1 MNTINNKRLTYRAIA
16 LDLDGTLTNNAKEIT
31 PLTKN
36 ALLNAQRCGA
46 HIILASGRP
55 TYGIAPLADEL
66 QLDKNNGYVLSY
78 NGGNIVDWKTKEKI
92 YAKCLPT
99 NIIPV
104 LYDYTKRHSYAILG
118 YVGKE
123 IITETPFD
131 KYIAE
136 ESRINKMK
144 IRGVDHLLNEL
155 EPAPTK
161 LLMTGD
167 PTKTAKAEEELQN
180 IVGDRMEVYRSAP
193 FFIELVP
200 KGIDKAQSLI
210 RLLTHLNLT
219 PKDMIAF
226 GDGYNDLSMLK
237 LAGMGIAM
245 ANAVPE
251 VRAEANYVTASNEED
266 GVGIAIE
273 KLCYEQ

>member
-55 TYGIAPLADEL
+55 TYGIAPLAGEL

-104 LYDYTKRHSYAILG
+104 LYDYAKRHSYAILG

>member
-104 LYDYTKRHSYAILG
+104 LYDYAKRHSYAILG

>member
-1 MNTINNKRLTYRAIA
+1 MNTINKKRLTYRAIA

-36 ALLNAQRCGA
+36 ALLDAQRCGA

-78 NGGNIVDWKTKEKI
+78 NGGNIVDWKTKEKT
-92 YAKCLPT
+92 YAKCLPAS
-99 NIIPV
+99 IIPV
-104 LYDYTKRHSYAILG
+104 LYDYAKRHSYAILG

-123 IITETPFD
+123 IITETPLD

-210 RLLTHLNLT
+210 RLLTLLNLT

-237 LAGMGIAM
+237 LAGMGVAM

-266 GVGIAIE
+266 GVGIAVE

>member
-55 TYGIAPLADEL
+55 TYGIAPLAGEL

-104 LYDYTKRHSYAILG
+104 LYDYAKRHSYAILG

-245 ANAVPE
+245 ANAIPE